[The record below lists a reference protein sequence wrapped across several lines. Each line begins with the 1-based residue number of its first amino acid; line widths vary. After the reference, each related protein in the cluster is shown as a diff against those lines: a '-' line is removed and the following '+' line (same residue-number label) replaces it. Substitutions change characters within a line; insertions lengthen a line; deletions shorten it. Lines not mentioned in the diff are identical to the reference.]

1 MYSRILYKGN
11 SLIIRAT
18 FIMNSWIIL
27 YRCKEEIQHFF
38 FNTKFVSQEYFY
50 IFEFK
55 HQIFRHWNCSR
66 MLSKKEKKKYRET
79 IFIETEFQKSL
90 KLIDSDKQIY
100 IYFSSISIIL
110 AVLLEALRDISLFP
124 SLRKPT
130 HSHVLHRNKTFN
142 SRIHAFIYGIRCI
155 RTCKIYI
162 YIAKKKTSNILLCL
176 FPRTKFCNSDYS
188 SWSFVCRLI
197 CVNRARS
204 CTPSCKPRLGKA
216 IKKERERERGRER
229 EESRNWSIC
238 FMPGFRIGW
247 KCQKWT
253 GTPDSREIY
262 RARNVEWTFPRALKI

>member
-55 HQIFRHWNCSR
+55 HQIFRHWNRTVLECFQKKKKR
-66 MLSKKEKKKYRET
+66 NTEKRYLSKPNFKNLLNLSTR
-79 IFIETEFQKSL
+79 INR
-90 KLIDSDKQIY
+90 Y

-162 YIAKKKTSNILLCL
+162 YTSLKRRRAISFSVCFRVRNFAILIIA
-176 FPRTKFCNSDYS
+176 RG
-188 SWSFVCRLI
+188 
-197 CVNRARS
+197 AS
-204 CTPSCKPRLGKA
+204 CA
-216 IKKERERERGRER
+216 
-229 EESRNWSIC
+229 
-238 FMPGFRIGW
+238 
-247 KCQKWT
+247 
-253 GTPDSREIY
+253 
-262 RARNVEWTFPRALKI
+262 V

>member
-1 MYSRILYKGN
+1 MYSRILYKEN

-38 FNTKFVSQEYFY
+38 LIQNSYRRNTFTYLNLNIKFSAIETVLFSNV
-50 IFEFK
+50 FK
-55 HQIFRHWNCSR
+55 KRKKEIQRY
-66 MLSKKEKKKYRET
+66 LSKPNFKNLLNLSTR
-79 IFIETEFQKSL
+79 INR
-90 KLIDSDKQIY
+90 Y

>member
-1 MYSRILYKGN
+1 MQRRN
-11 SLIIRAT
+11 SA
-18 FIMNSWIIL
+18 
-27 YRCKEEIQHFF
+27 FF

-55 HQIFRHWNCSR
+55 HQIFRHWNRTVLECFQ
-66 MLSKKEKKKYRET
+66 KKKKRNTE

-162 YIAKKKTSNILLCL
+162 YTSLKRRRAISFSVCFRVRNFAILIIA
-176 FPRTKFCNSDYS
+176 RG
-188 SWSFVCRLI
+188 
-197 CVNRARS
+197 AS
-204 CTPSCKPRLGKA
+204 CA
-216 IKKERERERGRER
+216 
-229 EESRNWSIC
+229 
-238 FMPGFRIGW
+238 
-247 KCQKWT
+247 
-253 GTPDSREIY
+253 
-262 RARNVEWTFPRALKI
+262 V